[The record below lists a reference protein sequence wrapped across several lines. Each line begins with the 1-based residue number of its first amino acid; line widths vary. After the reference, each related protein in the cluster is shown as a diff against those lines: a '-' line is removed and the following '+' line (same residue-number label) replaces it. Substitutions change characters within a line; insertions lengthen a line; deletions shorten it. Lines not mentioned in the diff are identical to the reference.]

1 MRGQRLSCH
10 SPPPPSSSSGPDP
23 RIHSVMYHNGMAG
36 RWITAWILG
45 SEAEDDENR
54 VICAKT
60 PPLFPHPP
68 PPCHT
73 DAAPAAGWIANASSQ
88 AGGRPLEV
96 RRNVRQAS
104 GGGRNQRGSAGGFG
118 RPRGRH
124 GPASHRDD
132 LAIRSR
138 LMHVAFK
145 WVHLND
151 TAQASSQRAEG
162 RVGQRPGP
170 VAKFCPVLP
179 ARVRVFHRND
189 TGQAAQGWGEAP
201 CRRPRNK
208 LPQCSLVGEA
218 ARGNPENPA

>member
-1 MRGQRLSCH
+1 MVWRADGSRHGSSARRPRMTKIARFAQK
-10 SPPPPSSSSGPDP
+10 SPD
-23 RIHSVMYHNGMAG
+23 
-36 RWITAWILG
+36 
-45 SEAEDDENR
+45 
-54 VICAKT
+54 
-60 PPLFPHPP
+60 LFHTLPH
-68 PPCHT
+68 PCHT
-73 DAAPAAGWIANASSQ
+73 HAAPAAGWVANASSQ

-138 LMHVAFK
+138 PMHVAFK
-145 WVHLND
+145 WVRLND
-151 TAQASSQRAEG
+151 TAQASSSRAEG

-179 ARVRVFHRND
+179 VAFKWFHLND
-189 TGQAAQGWGEAP
+189 NVQAAQGWGEAP
-201 CRRPRNK
+201 CRRPRDK

-218 ARGNPENPA
+218 ARGDPGNPA

>member
-1 MRGQRLSCH
+1 MYFVAHPPRTH
-10 SPPPPSSSSGPDP
+10 PPPPPSSSSGPDP
-23 RIHSVMYHNGMAG
+23 RIHSVIFPNGLAG

-45 SEAEDDENR
+45 SQAEDDENR
-54 VICAKT
+54 EIRAKT
-60 PPLFPHPP
+60 PRSFPHLPY
-68 PPCHT
+68 PCHT
-73 DAAPAAGWIANASSQ
+73 RCAPAAGWIANASSQ
-88 AGGRPLEV
+88 AGGRPLEA
-96 RRNVRQAS
+96 RRNVRRAA

-138 LMHVAFK
+138 PMHVAFK

-151 TAQASSQRAEG
+151 HAQASSQRAEG

-170 VAKFCPVLP
+170 VAKFCPVP
-179 ARVRVFHRND
+179 HQKR
-189 TGQAAQGWGEAP
+189 WGEAP
-201 CRRPRNK
+201 CRRPREK
-208 LPQCSLVGEA
+208 LPQFSLVGEA